1 LKNISIILNLIF
13 RTIYNKYFKD
23 LFQKLVSNV
32 LIDNNEQLYKIIPVR
47 KVEVKFT
54 EITTDKILIITN
66 SKIIELSSDNID
78 NAKINII
85 AFTKMKKIEIKT
97 SKDMIQIYLENDIQ
111 YSYFSIYSMFL
122 LKNIV
127 YFHSKESLLDLI
139 VIKD

>member
-1 LKNISIILNLIF
+1 MKNISIILNLIF
-13 RTIYNKYFKD
+13 RTIYNKYSKD

>member
-1 LKNISIILNLIF
+1 MKNISIILNLIF
-13 RTIYNKYFKD
+13 RTIYNKYSKD

-66 SKIIELSSDNID
+66 SKIIELSSENID

>member
-13 RTIYNKYFKD
+13 RTIYNKYSKD